1 MIRATPC
8 GKKQRFVLRVKG
20 SVGQVEMDFLLDPLA
35 ELADGDG
42 FRFPVFQ
49 ERITPGLLTTRPE
62 TSFSPGNIS
71 CFRVE
76 LDSI

>member
-1 MIRATPC
+1 
-8 GKKQRFVLRVKG
+8 
-20 SVGQVEMDFLLDPLA
+20 MDFLLDPLA